1 VTETSGTD
9 LEAELTRLHPA
20 SFSWALNCC
29 GRNREAA
36 DDVLQASY
44 LKILEGKARFD
55 GRSAFKTFLFAVIR
69 LTAREH
75 RRREV
80 WRALRLAHWEAVEP
94 VPLPPPDQQQAA
106 EASERRARFL
116 TALSKLARRQREVL
130 DLVFGHDLTLTE
142 AAATLQI
149 SIGSARRHY
158 DRGKKR
164 LARELSGSRS

>member
-1 VTETSGTD
+1 MTETGGTD

-20 SFSWALNCC
+20 SFSWALSCC
-29 GRNREAA
+29 RRNREVAE
-36 DDVLQASY
+36 DVLQTSY

-69 LTAREH
+69 ITAREH
-75 RRREV
+75 HRRDV
-80 WRALRLAHWEAVEP
+80 WRALRVARWEAVEP
-94 VPLPPPDQQQAA
+94 VPRPSPDQEQAV

-116 TALSKLARRQREVL
+116 TALSRLARRQREVL

-142 AAATLQI
+142 AAATLRI
-149 SIGSARRHY
+149 SVGSARRHY

-164 LARELSGSRS
+164 LAQELSRSRP